1 MRIFCFIFF
10 LLFTFNLAFAQN
22 LVENGS
28 FENAWTCPET
38 FTTFPYARPYPGW
51 LNPSKGTPDQFHPCS
66 LGDASVPFNFAGFMF
81 PADGAAYA
89 GIILRETFDD
99 STKTYKGVSREYI
112 QTKLLEP
119 LKKEELYCVKL
130 SYANASK
137 SLFSVDA
144 LGVTLTNSKIGVKD
158 AGLII
163 QRPQVINKP
172 GHIMDNFDHWIEM
185 CGTYRAFGGET
196 YLTIGNFFDNTQT
209 NYKINDVEFTDSAFY
224 YAYYYIDDVRV
235 FKIDHDFECGCT
247 DDLSFGSDW
256 MADNYDPRTGYNTKG
271 LLALNSNDG
280 TESADGAEGAD
291 EKDLADG
298 TSGKNGSG
306 ENSGTDDKDGNG
318 GTDGKDS
325 TGGADGKDGYSGTSG
340 TDKNNLA
347 DNNSSTSA
355 NSKDSND
362 GKNLAGNIDG
372 NNSSNFS
379 MLNLK
384 ESEITEQAFEKAR
397 VGSKFNLNR
406 IFFEFNSSELLALSY
421 IELDKLVEILTS
433 KPNLRIE
440 VRGHTDNVGTESYN
454 RTLSMKRAQ
463 AVYDYLISSGI
474 DKKRMKYR
482 GFGTKVP
489 VASNETEEGRSLNRR
504 VEIMIV
510 EL

>member
-1 MRIFCFIFF
+1 MRIFCFIAF
-10 LLFTFNLAFAQN
+10 LIFTFNFAFSQN

-185 CGTYRAFGGET
+185 CGTYRAFGGEA

-235 FKIDHDFECGCT
+235 FKIDHDFECGCI

-271 LLALNSNDG
+271 LLAQNSDDKNR
-280 TESADGAEGAD
+280 SADGAEG
-291 EKDLADG
+291 KDLADG

-306 ENSGTDDKDGNG
+306 ENSGTDDIDGNG
-318 GTDGKDS
+318 GTGVKDG
-325 TGGADGKDGYSGTSG
+325 TGVADGKDGSSGTSG

-347 DNNSSTSA
+347 DNNSSISA

-372 NNSSNFS
+372 NNSSNFA